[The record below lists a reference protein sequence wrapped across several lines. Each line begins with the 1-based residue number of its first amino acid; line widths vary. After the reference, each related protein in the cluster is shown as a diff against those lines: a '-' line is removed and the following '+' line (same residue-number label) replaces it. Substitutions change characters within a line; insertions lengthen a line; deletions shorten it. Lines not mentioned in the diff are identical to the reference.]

1 MQMGLQPRVLKKQGT
16 NKQTHESEGERLGAK
31 CRHRNYGHKTQP
43 RCLLPIGEDD
53 VFQCIAWVV
62 STGSE
67 WAEFFLQ
74 ACSTLGKLVPGAESA
89 WKLFSSLLDH
99 VWWWVSKWTR
109 SGCWNSQK
117 HEFMTVC
124 KVVSQFPTC
133 VLNVN
138 ARYKSVRLE
147 VREYVNNVTCLG
159 SSYWWVGLF
168 MFAGAW
174 ELLARQ
180 SIVNWL
186 VWLQ

>member
-1 MQMGLQPRVLKKQGT
+1 MQLGLQPRVLKKQGT
-16 NKQTHESEGERLGAK
+16 SKQTHESEGERLGAK
-31 CRHRNYGHKTQP
+31 CRHRNYGHKTQLW
-43 RCLLPIGEDD
+43 CLLPIGEDD
-53 VFQCIAWVV
+53 VFQCNAWVV

-74 ACSTLGKLVPGAESA
+74 AFSTLGKLVPGAESA

-159 SSYWWVGLF
+159 CSYWWVGLF
-168 MFAGAW
+168 MFSGAW